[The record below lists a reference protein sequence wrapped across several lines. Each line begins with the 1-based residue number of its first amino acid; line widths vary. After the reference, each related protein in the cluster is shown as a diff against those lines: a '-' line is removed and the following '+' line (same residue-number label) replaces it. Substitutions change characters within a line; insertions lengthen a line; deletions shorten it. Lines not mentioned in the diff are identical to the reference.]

1 MKNYFISVLVFC
13 MFSIRTLAQNITGVV
28 VDKTTAKPLE
38 YVNIGIPGK
47 SIGTVCDANGKFSLK
62 MDTAHLNDVLLFS
75 CIGYK
80 PVSYKIS
87 ELVKPNLTIE
97 MQEAN
102 YNLNEVVIKPKKI
115 VEKILGI
122 KTTKRSVEAG
132 FKENKLGYEMG
143 VMMKNKK
150 LAYLKTVNINIATC
164 TYDTL
169 FYRLNIY
176 KATSD
181 KTFEN
186 ILKEPIYIKIAKDQV
201 KETISINLKDKN
213 IVVEGNFL
221 VAIEHV
227 KYLGTGGLMFCS
239 ALGHKTYYR
248 TTSQGD
254 WESISIAG
262 VSISVIADVEK

>member
-1 MKNYFISVLVFC
+1 
-13 MFSIRTLAQNITGVV
+13 MFSIHAIAQHLSGKVL
-28 VDKTTAKPLE
+28 DKTTAKPIE

-47 SIGTVCDANGKFSLK
+47 SIGTVCDANGNFNLRIDTSHLK
-62 MDTAHLNDVLLFS
+62 DVLLFS

-87 ELVKPNLTIE
+87 DLATSNLTIE

-176 KATSD
+176 KPASNN
-181 KTFEN
+181 TFEN

-201 KETISINLKDKN
+201 KETISIDLKSKN
-213 IVVEGNFL
+213 IVIEGNFL

-239 ALGHKTYYR
+239 ALGHKTYFR
-248 TTSQGD
+248 MTSQGN
-254 WESISIAG
+254 WESISVAG
-262 VSISVIADVEK
+262 VSISVVADVEK